1 MELNLTT
8 ERNVHAS
15 HISPAVNS
23 YEIVLDCIN
32 TLSQDCD
39 SYLALIS
46 NKQETLALGQ
56 LGQICEKFILFI
68 QILKEI
74 RIEGQNQASK
84 LVFCHKKDFQNLL
97 SLFKALLSTVKSND
111 QKHTQDLI
119 EYELKDNLK
128 RWKISLIQKALKI

>member
-1 MELNLTT
+1 MELNLSI
-8 ERNVHAS
+8 EQNVHKS
-15 HISPAVNS
+15 HMTQAVNS
-23 YEIVLDCIN
+23 FEIVLDCIN

-39 SYLALIS
+39 SYLALVS

-68 QILKEI
+68 QILKEV
-74 RIEGQNQASK
+74 RIEDYNHEPK
-84 LVFCHKKDFQNLL
+84 HVFCHKKDFQNLL
-97 SLFKALLSTVKSND
+97 SLFKALLSAVKSND

-128 RWKISLIQKALKI
+128 RWKISLIQKALKV